1 MGANQAVLKLMDYK
15 EIYRTL
21 YSDGV
26 VCIRSAFDPKD
37 VCLARVLIDQV
48 FDKFKMIDQKI
59 AKIHASGVQE
69 EPKNILEI
77 NYLLREKSELANT
90 KLFRECQ
97 LLAKNIAR
105 KPMFFAFD
113 HAIYKLPCAGK
124 LAWHQDQAYTST
136 VKNMTSLIFWL
147 PLQDVDSTGGG
158 MQYKL
163 KSHLFG
169 LLPHQSHKI
178 ANSKFA
184 SMIQDIQQVP
194 SIKLN
199 VKVGDVVVHLPLT
212 LHGSL
217 PNQSQ
222 ITRKAWSVHFCPFGR
237 YEKYLPHNLVHFLF
251 MTLKRVCR

>member
-1 MGANQAVLKLMDYK
+1 MNYK

-21 YSDGV
+21 YSEGV
-26 VCIRSAFDPKD
+26 VFIRSAFDPKD
-37 VCLARVLIDQV
+37 VYLARALIDQV
-48 FDKFKMIDQKI
+48 FDKFQTIDPKI
-59 AKIHASGVQE
+59 AKIHASGLQE
-69 EPKNILEI
+69 DARNILEI
-77 NYLLREKSELANT
+77 NYLLKEKSELANT

-113 HAIYKLPCAGK
+113 HAIYKQPCAGE
-124 LAWHQDQAYTST
+124 LAWHQDQAYKST

-147 PLQDVDSTGGG
+147 PLQDVGPTEGM

-169 LLPHQSHKI
+169 LLPHQNHKI

-184 SMIQDIQQVP
+184 SMGQDIQQVP
-194 SIKLN
+194 SITFN
-199 VKVGDVVVHLPLT
+199 VKAGDVVVHLPLT
-212 LHGSL
+212 LHASL

-237 YEKYLPHNLVHFLF
+237 YEKYLPHNLVHFLLL
-251 MTLKRVCR
+251 TLKRYLCT